1 MTVSKSRLDILPR
14 SGMDLRNQAGLK
26 WLRNMRRKTPGSPL
40 EVRSGLGQRAQID
53 STTAMSND
61 NSSLASGGH
70 TRVLGSFVY
79 RSNFG
84 HRQILTLLS
93 VRAVHSDANDW
104 DMLATT
110 GNADAYLQ
118 AHGSTD
124 SLVFSIFD
132 LTTNTV
138 WEELLPFKTSEFTE
152 GPGMASAAGHFETH
166 RAFDKRAFKA
176 TTKEYAN
183 FAQIADSVFFGS
195 PEIGIWVYRG
205 IDVPSHQRRQRIC
218 ADNPDPVEVAGA
230 AFRSNNNHNGYSEG
244 SVVTSVSPTRG
255 LNGEDVVY
263 LAKGDMPRSVG
274 MAAIGGRMAYTNR
287 DVIWFSDVNQPGAV
301 MASNFA
307 AFQADGRAV
316 AIASFQDQLFVF
328 SEIEVHA
335 FTLRSI
341 GAAGNPVPGV
351 IDVVR
356 VDTSKDAGCVSARSH
371 CETPMGVC
379 FVSTWG
385 IHLVSQPNQIVT
397 ISDPI
402 SDHWGD
408 GLMDPASG
416 FSQDEGKAGAAAQRQ
431 TPIRYSHSGSPSV
444 DYDASTRTI
453 YICYETHVLVFQ
465 TADKSWGI
473 WPLGSKDNTPAN
485 PIGHLPSFTGQA
497 IVSDLDA
504 TYLIS
509 GLYDLTS
516 AISDNPYNESTSYSI
531 AELGFG
537 GGKDRTI
544 VCEDMRN
551 FGNGRWKLLEPTEA
565 FAGGAVPAL
574 MDRTTTGVQN
584 GWLAFV
590 TLVDEWFDYGN
601 ASTQIRKKSYD
612 IDFWVMESLPWP
624 HTSLKMKLV
633 VAGNWQFASVGSH
646 PESGTRGGFTLAI
659 PGGGT
664 ELHVTTPSYGGAAQ
678 VRLPCRL
685 PLVRFVVEA
694 TTTTAL
700 DPTLSLL
707 ACEATYHDPTAGSSI
722 DYRIRA
728 LVWEQADRFKEKN
741 IKWDAV
747 YTGAVLGGRI
757 DTNYAIDGASEHERD
772 IEWALCTGIIGGEDG
787 ARHNIRDIRAEMETS
802 GPDERPAGDW
812 AGLYN
817 VRVSPDYK
825 MLSGQRQ
832 DFTDPYVANR
842 EILKEATIRERM
854 SAGKRNFDGV
864 AKWSAGTGVTP
875 AADTDY
881 LIDEPEVNEI
891 VVSTHAKGD
900 SVMAMIF
907 GRASSIGTFLRIH
920 RLTAFLQSAAANR
933 RKGR

>member
-1 MTVSKSRLDILPR
+1 
-14 SGMDLRNQAGLK
+14 MDLRNQAGVK

-40 EVRSGLGQRAQID
+40 DVRPGLGQRAQID

-61 NSSLASGGH
+61 DSTLASGGH
-70 TRVLGSFVY
+70 TKILGSFVY

-84 HRQILTLLS
+84 HRQILTLLN

-110 GNADAYLQ
+110 GVSTAYLQ

-124 SLVFSIFD
+124 SLVLSIFD
-132 LTTNTV
+132 LTTNNV
-138 WEELLPFKTSEFTE
+138 WEELLPFKTSEL
-152 GPGMASAAGHFETH
+152 GDHDDLHSKAGHFETH
-166 RAFDKRAFKA
+166 RAFDKRVFKS
-176 TTKEYAN
+176 EVNGFVN
-183 FAQIADSVFFGS
+183 FEQIADSVFFGS
-195 PEIGIWVYRG
+195 PDLGMWVYRG

-218 ADNPDPVEVAGA
+218 ADNPDPVEVSGA
-230 AFRSNNNHNGYSEG
+230 PRRSNNNHNGYSEG
-244 SVVTSVSPTRG
+244 SVVSPVTPTRG

-263 LAKGDMPRSVG
+263 LTKGDMPRSVG

-287 DVIWFSDVNQPGAV
+287 DVVWFSDVNQPGAV

-307 AFQADGRAV
+307 AFQADGQAA
-316 AIASFQDQLFVF
+316 AIASFQDKLFVF
-328 SEIEVHA
+328 SEIEVHS
-335 FTLRSI
+335 FTLRPV
-341 GAAGNPVPGV
+341 GAAGVPVPGV

-356 VDTSKDAGCVSARSH
+356 VDTSKEAGCVSARSH
-371 CETPMGVC
+371 CETPVGIC

-402 SDHWGD
+402 SDHWGE

-416 FSQDEGKAGAAAQRQ
+416 FNQNAGAAGAAAQRQ
-431 TPIRYSHSGSPSV
+431 NPIRYAHSGSPSV

-453 YICYETHVLVFQ
+453 YVCYETHVLVFQ
-465 TADKSWGI
+465 VSDKSWGI
-473 WPLGSKDNTPAN
+473 WPLGSKDNNSAN
-485 PIGHLPSFTGQA
+485 PIGHIPSFTGQA
-497 IVSDLDA
+497 IVSDLDS

-509 GLYDLTS
+509 GLYDLDS
-516 AISDNPYNESTSYSI
+516 SISSNPYNESTSYSI
-531 AELGFG
+531 TELGFG

-551 FGNGRWKLLEPTEA
+551 FGNGRWKLLEPTES
-565 FAGGAVPAL
+565 FAGGAPPAL
-574 MDRTTTGVQN
+574 MSATTADVQN

-590 TLVDEWFDYGN
+590 TLVDEWFEYDN
-601 ASTQIRKKSYD
+601 LSTQIKKKSYD
-612 IDFWVMESLPWP
+612 IDFWVMENRPWP
-624 HTSLKMKLV
+624 HTSLKVKLNI
-633 VAGNWQFASVGSH
+633 GGTWQFATIGSH
-646 PESGTRGGFTLAI
+646 PESGTRGGFVFSI
-659 PGGGT
+659 PGLGT

-678 VRLPCRL
+678 NRLPCRL

-694 TTTTAL
+694 TATTAE
-700 DPTLSLL
+700 DPEISLL
-707 ACEATYHDPTAGSSI
+707 ACEATYHNPATGLGT
-722 DYRIRA
+722 DYSVRA
-728 LVWEQADRFKEKN
+728 LIWQQSDRFKEKN
-741 IKWDAV
+741 IKWDAL
-747 YTGAVLGGRI
+747 YTGAVVGGQV
-757 DTNYAIDGASEHERD
+757 DPNYSIDGASKHERD
-772 IEWALCTGIIGGEDG
+772 IEWALCTGIVGGEDG
-787 ARHNIRDIRAEMETS
+787 ARHRIRDIRAELETG

-817 VRVSPDYK
+817 VRVASDYK

-832 DFTDPYVANR
+832 DLVDPYVADRDALQKN
-842 EILKEATIRERM
+842 TIRDRM
-854 SAGKRNFDGV
+854 SNGKRNFGGV
-864 AKWSAGTGVTP
+864 AEWSTGTGISP

-891 VVSTHAKGD
+891 AVSTHAKGD

-920 RLTAFLQSAAANR
+920 RLSAFIQSAAANR